1 MFFYSLDVRN
11 GTHNFLDITKFI
23 KGGGGKGE
31 LFICSE
37 ILFYLSVLKKKLD
50 KKKRGPILMASRFM
64 LKTVVYKQYTTSKK
78 YDICTGRLRDISQCS
93 IIYSS
98 MMNLK
103 SVEL

>member
-1 MFFYSLDVRN
+1 MFRVIVLSLS
-11 GTHNFLDITKFI
+11 F
-23 KGGGGKGE
+23 E
-31 LFICSE
+31 
-37 ILFYLSVLKKKLD
+37 KKLD
-50 KKKRGPILMASRFM
+50 KKRGGPILMASRFM

-103 SVEL
+103 TVEL